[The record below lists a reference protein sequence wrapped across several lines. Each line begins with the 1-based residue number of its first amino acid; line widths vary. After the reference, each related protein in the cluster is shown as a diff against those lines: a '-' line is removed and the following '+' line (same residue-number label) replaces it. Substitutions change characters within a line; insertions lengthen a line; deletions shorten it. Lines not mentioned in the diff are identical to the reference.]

1 VKTPS
6 NQAEIAK
13 TELFDFK
20 GEKVLI
26 SATFP
31 KELFNQSTQDFEAYY
46 NKLSGS
52 DNTRNSGE
60 KKIISLDEL
69 HEVLRNSLKK
79 YPQVNFDQDISETDL
94 KQIYKD
100 FPGIT
105 TKEQALSKIELIF
118 EYYNT
123 LCKNDVANAVVKIEN
138 FTNANGRVNGPSPDN
153 LSTPERNHLLS
164 NPVYAVN
171 YTQAAKDAMQFESM
185 YAISYFGGATGKQDQ
200 INAFLHSTWN
210 ALSIRY
216 ILKGAPSSED
226 QAIDFTQDGTSKHEQ
241 DNSGNQ
247 IRNDQSAMDLFNNMA
262 ARSWMK
268 DETKWGVGPLRKMP
282 STEDIVN
289 TMASKAN
296 ASSLSTR
303 AQILAPHG
311 GDTDN
316 VWNKLY
322 ELHNGSQQYLVRLD

>member
-1 VKTPS
+1 
-6 NQAEIAK
+6 
-13 TELFDFK
+13 
-20 GEKVLI
+20 
-26 SATFP
+26 
-31 KELFNQSTQDFEAYY
+31 
-46 NKLSGS
+46 
-52 DNTRNSGE
+52 
-60 KKIISLDEL
+60 
-69 HEVLRNSLKK
+69 
-79 YPQVNFDQDISETDL
+79 
-94 KQIYKD
+94 
-100 FPGIT
+100 
-105 TKEQALSKIELIF
+105 
-118 EYYNT
+118 
-123 LCKNDVANAVVKIEN
+123 
-138 FTNANGRVNGPSPDN
+138 
-153 LSTPERNHLLS
+153 
-164 NPVYAVN
+164 VYAVN

-322 ELHNGSQQYLVRLD
+322 ELHNGSQQYLVRLE